1 MALGDVRTSAVVV
14 AMPPPADSLE
24 VEERCRMPTP
34 AIIGLQV
41 LPIGWPPCGDRATAP
56 FENICSSAHRSKS
69 STASYTTALLYL
81 AGVLSVES
89 SLLGGDALD
98 QRLQGLL
105 GHGFTGKSSIRSTC
119 ACVTATK
126 LVASTVA
133 DDDAAAGRRVRQCG
147 LLRCVSAHE
156 RLGGRPPY
164 CGKSLQS
171 LITIMTVEPTATT
184 TGQIN
189 GNSSS
194 RPTKTARTRRV
205 LFTCA
210 KRQPATPIGHPHL
223 ALAAAD

>member
-69 STASYTTALLYL
+69 STASYTTALLYV

-119 ACVTATK
+119 ACVT
-126 LVASTVA
+126 
-133 DDDAAAGRRVRQCG
+133 
-147 LLRCVSAHE
+147 
-156 RLGGRPPY
+156 GGRPPY